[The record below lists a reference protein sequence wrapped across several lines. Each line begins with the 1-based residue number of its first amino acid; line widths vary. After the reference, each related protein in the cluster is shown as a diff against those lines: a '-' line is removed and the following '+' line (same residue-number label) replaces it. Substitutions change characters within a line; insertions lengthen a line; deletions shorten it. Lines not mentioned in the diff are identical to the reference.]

1 MKSWLKRRKNL
12 ELHGALLVELWLEE
26 EYNYNILLPMTSE
39 NFDEMFQ
46 LMKDGMPKENSKL
59 RERILPRP

>member
-1 MKSWLKRRKNL
+1 MLA
-12 ELHGALLVELWLEE
+12 ELPSEQ

>member
-12 ELHGALLVELWLEE
+12 ELHGALLVELRLEE

-59 RERILPRP
+59 RERILPRL

>member
-1 MKSWLKRRKNL
+1 MKSCIKRRKNL
-12 ELHGALLVELWLEE
+12 ELHGALLVELRLEE

-59 RERILPRP
+59 RERILPRL

>member
-1 MKSWLKRRKNL
+1 
-12 ELHGALLVELWLEE
+12 
-26 EYNYNILLPMTSE
+26 MTSE

-59 RERILPRP
+59 RERILPRL